1 MKRLFLILAVL
12 SLFVLGC
19 SEAETVFPGDET
31 YYNPLPAEGTEITT
45 LTATVSNDL
54 TTTNPVIRIT
64 FNTPVDDL
72 TVVYDTTIQ
81 VESSN
86 EGVLTEGTGIGE
98 YNAYPD
104 TPLTSETSI
113 IIIDLNNITHTSGT
127 VIRVTLTSGL
137 IAYTNPSVTLSNPGN
152 FDRTI
157 P

>member
-1 MKRLFLILAVL
+1 M
-12 SLFVLGC
+12 
-19 SEAETVFPGDET
+19 FPGDET
-31 YYNPLPAEGTEITT
+31 FYNPLPAEGTEITT

-54 TTTNPVIRIT
+54 TATNPVIRIT
-64 FNTPVDDL
+64 FNTPVDDFTIL
-72 TVVYDTTIQ
+72 YDTTIQ
-81 VESSN
+81 VESPIGN
-86 EGVLTEGTGIGE
+86 VLTEGAIAGQ
-98 YNAYPD
+98 YNAFPD

-113 IIIDLNNITHTSGT
+113 IIIDLNNIPHTSGT